1 MTKEDPFYTTP
12 QSIMYYSLYVN
23 DIFSNIPQYNKLVK
37 NVLFVQNFRQKH
49 NR

>member
-1 MTKEDPFYTTP
+1 MTEGDPFYTTS

-23 DIFSNIPQYNKLVK
+23 DVHNNIPRYNKLVK
-37 NVLFVQNFRQKH
+37 NVLFVQNFRQRH